1 MAAEARPGGART
13 RASAPLWRACTLFSP
28 DRTLARHCEE
38 LNSVLELYIMDTPI
52 CARQIPPFIGFV
64 LYFSRVVVRL
74 LEKWTNKAKWR
85 EGGDLA
91 GSTISVF
98 NDPAGS
104 PAERRSASEDSS
116 YPRYS
121 TAAAGDWA
129 DRLPL
134 GSCFQSSGQV

>member
-1 MAAEARPGGART
+1 
-13 RASAPLWRACTLFSP
+13 
-28 DRTLARHCEE
+28 
-38 LNSVLELYIMDTPI
+38 MDTPI

-121 TAAAGDWA
+121 TAAAGIGLTDCRWA
-129 DRLPL
+129 FVFSRA
-134 GSCFQSSGQV
+134 GKYEIA